1 MMNPFPSGTYL
12 HRRIPKEAFYK
23 HLSLTGKQKENFTHQ
38 IEALYIENSLTADKL
53 HLEKK
58 GDVVEI
64 DVLRIELREKELDSS
79 LLETIARQNPH
90 QLLFLLCFEN
100 QEKMGLYYKKLYL
113 AEWADAGQTG
123 MELKGFSLEEIW
135 NSFIQQ
141 IALGEQNEK
150 TAPEESLDEK
160 LQRKERISQ
169 LEKLVAEKERAVW
182 KEKQPKKKF
191 GMYQELKKLKEQ
203 LEGLKNG

>member
-1 MMNPFPSGTYL
+1 MMNSFPSGTYL

-79 LLETIARQNPH
+79 LLEAITRQNPH

-113 AEWADAGQTG
+113 AEWVDVGQKAV
-123 MELKGFSLEEIW
+123 ELKGFSLEEIW
-135 NSFIQQ
+135 NGFIQQ
-141 IALGEQNEK
+141 IALGEKNET
-150 TAPEESLDEK
+150 TAPEESLDTK
-160 LQRKERISQ
+160 LQRKEKIAQ
-169 LEKLVAEKERAVW
+169 LEKLMGEKERAVW

-191 GMYQELKKLKEQ
+191 GLYQELEKLKEQ

>member
-1 MMNPFPSGTYL
+1 MNSFPSGTYL

-79 LLETIARQNPH
+79 LLEAIARQNPH

-113 AEWADAGQTG
+113 AEWADDGQTA

-135 NSFIQQ
+135 NGFIQQ
-141 IALGEQNEK
+141 IA
-150 TAPEESLDEK
+150 
-160 LQRKERISQ
+160 Q
-169 LEKLVAEKERAVW
+169 LEKLVGEKERAVW

-191 GMYQELKKLKEQ
+191 GLYQELQKLKEQ